1 MENIKVDEYKRLSI
15 EIQNVF
21 ITFVISQQY
30 LKNKM
35 VQNTNAVKRLV
46 SLDVLRGLT
55 VMFMIFVNNGA
66 GEEIFST
73 LQHSKWNGMT
83 PCDLVFP
90 FFLFIMGISTYLSL
104 RKGGF
109 RGLLINWFDMAMD
122 GRPLDFAHLRIMGV
136 MQRIAICYGATVA
149 AVLTIHHL
157 THSFRGLWILVA
169 LLLTGYS
176 ILLLAGGGYDYDSS
190 TNILSRV
197 DHALLGDAHLYH
209 KSPVDP
215 EGLLSS
221 LFAMTNTM
229 IGFLVASWALRKE
242 QSELGHPHLVT
253 LSRLLVCG
261 AIMAFAGWLLHFGL
275 PLNKRVWS
283 PSYVLLTC
291 GIAASLQGLLV
302 GWLDIYRARQ
312 TAGKSTV
319 EQPWPVRLTL
329 WFGMNPLFLYV
340 ASEVVSIVFG
350 ATGIKDGAYAL
361 WHAVIA
367 SGYWA
372 SVAYAALFVTLH
384 ALMGWALWKKQVFIK
399 L

>member
-1 MENIKVDEYKRLSI
+1 
-15 EIQNVF
+15 
-21 ITFVISQQY
+21 
-30 LKNKM
+30 
-35 VQNTNAVKRLV
+35 
-46 SLDVLRGLT
+46 
-55 VMFMIFVNNGA
+55 
-66 GEEIFST
+66 
-73 LQHSKWNGMT
+73 
-83 PCDLVFP
+83 
-90 FFLFIMGISTYLSL
+90 MGISTYLSL

-109 RGLLINWFDMAMD
+109 RWTHQQARKTVKRTLLLFLIGLLINWFDMAMD

-221 LFAMTNTM
+221 LSAMTNTM

-253 LSRLLVCG
+253 LSRLLACG

>member
-1 MENIKVDEYKRLSI
+1 MADN
-15 EIQNVF
+15 N
-21 ITFVISQQY
+21 
-30 LKNKM
+30 
-35 VQNTNAVKRLV
+35 KRLV
-46 SLDVLRGLT
+46 SHDVLRGIT
-55 VMFMIFVNNGA
+55 VAGMILVNDGYGDTFA
-66 GEEIFST
+66 T

-90 FFLFIMGISTYLSL
+90 FFLFIMGISTYISL
-104 RKGGF
+104 RKFQF
-109 RGLLINWFDMAMD
+109 RATGQVVGKIIRRTVVIFAIGLFINWFALLLKE
-122 GRPLDFAHLRIMGV
+122 GFSFEHLRIMGV

>member
-1 MENIKVDEYKRLSI
+1 MK
-15 EIQNVF
+15 
-21 ITFVISQQY
+21 
-30 LKNKM
+30 
-35 VQNTNAVKRLV
+35 QNTNAVKRLV

-109 RGLLINWFDMAMD
+109 RWTPQQARKTIKRTLLLFLIGLLINWFDMAMD

-157 THSFRGLWILVA
+157 THSFRGLWVLVA

-176 ILLLAGGGYDYDSS
+176 VVLLAGGGYDYNSV

-221 LFAMTNTM
+221 LSAMTNTM

-242 QSELGHPHLVT
+242 RPELGHPHLVT

-261 AIMAFAGWLLHFGL
+261 AIMAFAGWLLQFGL

-302 GWLDIYRARQ
+302 GWLDICRAQSQ
-312 TAGKSTV
+312 TADSGSAG
-319 EQPWPVRLTL
+319 QPWLVKLTL

-340 ASEVVSIVFG
+340 ASEAVGILFG
-350 ATGIKDGAYAL
+350 AIGIKDGAYSL
-361 WHAVIA
+361 LHAVILN
-367 SGYWA
+367 GYWA
-372 SVAYAALFVTLH
+372 SVAYAALFVALH
-384 ALMGWALWKKQVFIK
+384 ALMGWALWKKRVFIK